1 MLFLA
6 LCDNVR
12 VNSESL
18 ETARQLFDRLSNYE
32 SLGSCIDDIW
42 LPLVSRSMVPD
53 LESSLCARQR
63 NHLREVFMAASEVHA
78 YSTSLN
84 YMLLITSPW
93 TRQSHVECKI
103 HFSELALEVEAN
115 KFVPDQ

>member
-18 ETARQLFDRLSNYE
+18 ETARQLFDRLLNCE

-53 LESSLCARQR
+53 LESSLCALQR
-63 NHLREVFMAASEVHA
+63 NHLREVFMAASEVHIQHVQLVV
-78 YSTSLN
+78 SHGSLDKRKSCGIQN
-84 YMLLITSPW
+84 TLLQT
-93 TRQSHVECKI
+93 
-103 HFSELALEVEAN
+103 ALN
-115 KFVPDQ
+115 GS